1 MILGLHH
8 VAIIASGKAS
18 IDFYKRLG
26 FTETYRKERR
36 ADTVVLMQ
44 GFGIELEIFIDASHP
59 RRACHPETKQT
70 RIPGLSLFGRSY
82 QKNAVRLVQ
91 SDDFPENG

>member
-8 VAIIASGKAS
+8 VAIIASGEAS

-44 GFGIELEIFIDASHP
+44 RFGIELEIFIDPSHP
-59 RRACHPETKQT
+59 KHAC
-70 RIPGLSLFGRSY
+70 
-82 QKNAVRLVQ
+82 N
-91 SDDFPENG
+91 PENLGLESNKLRRDEQAI